1 MFIIGNKEH
10 FMKVLVI
17 GSGGREHAVVKTL
30 LKSKK
35 VTEVI
40 CAPGNGGIAD
50 DARCVDI
57 GALEIDKMTEFALKE
72 KVGLVCVTPDDPLS
86 AGMVDA
92 MREKGIRAFGPDRK
106 AAEIEGSK
114 VFAKGLMK
122 KYGIPT
128 AKFEVFDDPVKAVEY
143 ISKQKPP
150 IVIKADG
157 LALGK
162 GVLVCGTVREAAEGI
177 DELMVKK
184 KFGRSGNRIVI
195 EEYLAGPEVSVLAFC
210 DGNTIRTMP
219 SSQDHKRAFDGDK
232 GLNTGGMGAFSP
244 SPAYTPAV
252 EKYCSENIYR
262 PTVEAMKKENRPYKG
277 VLYFGLIL
285 TPDGP
290 KLLEYNARFGDPE
303 TQVLLPLLLTDLTDV
318 FDACIDGTLDRTE
331 ILWSDEA
338 MVCVVLASG
347 GYPGDYAKGYEIS
360 GIEDAEN
367 IPGTYLFHAGIKKE
381 NGKYYTNGGRV
392 LGAAAKAGDM
402 ASARGKA
409 YTLAEK
415 IKYKDMY
422 YRKDI
427 GIK

>member
-1 MFIIGNKEH
+1 
-10 FMKVLVI
+10 MKVLVI

-30 LKSKK
+30 QKSKK

-128 AKFEVFDDPVKAVEY
+128 AKFEVFDDPVKASEY

-162 GVLVCGTVREAAEGI
+162 GVLICGSVREAAEGI

-184 KFGRSGNRIVI
+184 KFGRSGNKIVV
-195 EEYLAGPEVSVLAFC
+195 EEYLTGPEVSVLAFC

-331 ILWSDEA
+331 ILWSDEV

-347 GYPGDYAKGYEIS
+347 GYPCDYAKGYEIS
-360 GIEDAEN
+360 GLDDAGG
-367 IPGTYLFHAGIKKE
+367 IPGTYLFHAGVKKE

-402 ASARGKA
+402 PSAREKA
-409 YTLAEK
+409 YSLAEK
-415 IKYKDMY
+415 IKYKDMF